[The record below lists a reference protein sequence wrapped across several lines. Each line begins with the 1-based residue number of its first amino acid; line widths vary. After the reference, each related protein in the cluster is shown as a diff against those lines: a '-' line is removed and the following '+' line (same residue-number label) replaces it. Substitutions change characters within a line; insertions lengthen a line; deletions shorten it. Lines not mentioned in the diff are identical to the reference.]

1 MSQLEGMRLWYLM
14 LYALELQMSESP
26 SDSINARAARN
37 KENALTAFSQTLT
50 AYTTLWGKYINM
62 ILRDIPGSRRLFLNY
77 CVHFC
82 NDVDRCQ
89 GEGPSYLLA
98 EEILVL
104 FLASLILEIRICILF
119 GYPVPGI
126 LRVVTTQAGNY
137 EFLLVGDSYI
147 HTLMN
152 CGARFLYSYLDELW
166 GYSWI

>member
-26 SDSINARAARN
+26 SGFCQRKGCQEQGNT
-37 KENALTAFSQTLT
+37 LTAFSQTLT
-50 AYTTLWGKYINM
+50 AYTTLWGKIHKYDFE
-62 ILRDIPGSRRLFLNY
+62 DIPGSRRLCLNY

-98 EEILVL
+98 EEMLVL

-152 CGARFLYSYLDELW
+152 CGAMVEFEKE
-166 GYSWI
+166 